1 MQRIEMKDIDMEKLP
16 RETLLEIIKMYA
28 RDWLTVDGLWFQG
41 VEEKCGMDVAM
52 ELDVRMWNR
61 YALIEAKRIKETL
74 KIEDKGLDGIMKAI
88 PFITCVPAMPFYYEV
103 RTPNRAVIY
112 APHCIPQEAR
122 IRQGKGEF
130 PCRPAGDV
138 SFARMI
144 EVFDP
149 SVKVRCIECPP
160 GPHPKEYWCK
170 WEFTV

>member
-88 PFITCVPAMPFYYEV
+88 PFIT
-103 RTPNRAVIY
+103 
-112 APHCIPQEAR
+112 
-122 IRQGKGEF
+122 
-130 PCRPAGDV
+130 
-138 SFARMI
+138 
-144 EVFDP
+144 
-149 SVKVRCIECPP
+149 
-160 GPHPKEYWCK
+160 
-170 WEFTV
+170 